1 MIYPPQYKAYVVV
14 VENDDRNVKA
24 DRFDKE
30 FVSTDNMLKLIN
42 ISEVESILREDG
54 TRYEGLLTDKVLVVV
69 YRTATKS
76 IPARTTPDK
85 VIVLDRYKNGVLQDD
100 EAISKVRVS
109 GKDIF
114 VNGSR
119 IEAPAAFV
127 NESGVRMV
135 PVRAIAEKLGYE
147 VVWNGADRSV
157 ALGKDILLKIGSDE
171 YEYKGNKLSLGAA
184 AVIVNNSTYVP
195 AGFFNELR

>member
-1 MIYPPQYKAYVVV
+1 
-14 VENDDRNVKA
+14 
-24 DRFDKE
+24 
-30 FVSTDNMLKLIN
+30 
-42 ISEVESILREDG
+42 
-54 TRYEGLLTDKVLVVV
+54 
-69 YRTATKS
+69 
-76 IPARTTPDK
+76 
-85 VIVLDRYKNGVLQDD
+85 
-100 EAISKVRVS
+100 
-109 GKDIF
+109 